1 MKVFK
6 IIMNILGI
14 IGASFLSILLV
25 IALNVTPMVSAAS
38 SFLQGESIYKII
50 SSVDYSE
57 IISSEMELD
66 GESLEGK
73 IANELMK
80 SEMMEELVNL
90 CTDNI
95 FETIDSNGESDPIT
109 PDDIEDIAK
118 DHEDELKK
126 IIKEHIGND
135 IPLTEDVLDEMTDSL
150 IEEYSVEL
158 AETLPTAEDLGLS
171 PDVLNIIMNL
181 RNNTYFWIA
190 FGIAA
195 GLTLLVMLCQVMR
208 FKGFM
213 WIGVD
218 YLVAAVFTLISSF
231 VIKALDLCAIMDL
244 DAAAAPVMETV
255 TGIISSEMLKGAA
268 IEAGL
273 GIVFIVVFIVGRK
286 ILKKK
291 LITLLLVVAMCM
303 PLVACG
309 ESKADPIVVD
319 GKESAEN
326 EAKEIKTNEDGYVV
340 LTKEEL
346 LPYFEVVELNADNW
360 TDYYTEIMVKYEA
373 ETNNFGEVE
382 QEAYER
388 PYVLE
393 KTPGQ
398 IVYTKDTAIKF
409 VNAKYIRYDN
419 GEWQDTGTEA
429 EPLVFEN
436 FGFTMTD
443 FYSVKDAK
451 CLAAVGKLVI
461 LTVPD
466 ELWTLDENG
475 GKHLIVQ
482 SGGNEIDLYD
492 TGVYDYKRRL
502 REEDL
507 HRMFYNELIEM
518 TAEE

>member
-25 IALNVTPMVSAAS
+25 IALNVTPVVSAAS
-38 SFLQGESIYKII
+38 SFLQGENIYKMIA
-50 SSVDYSE
+50 SLDYSE
-57 IISSEMELD
+57 IISSEMEID

-95 FETIDSNGESDPIT
+95 FETIDNNGENDPIT

-218 YLVAAVFTLISSF
+218 YLLAAVFTLISSF
-231 VIKALDLCAIMDL
+231 GIKVLDLCAIMEVDRT
-244 DAAAAPVMETV
+244 AEPVMETV
-255 TGIISSEMLKGAA
+255 KGIISSGMLKGAA

-273 GIVFIVVFIVGRK
+273 GVVFIVVFIVGRK
-286 ILKKK
+286 LWKKNK
-291 LITLLLVVAMCM
+291 
-303 PLVACG
+303 
-309 ESKADPIVVD
+309 
-319 GKESAEN
+319 
-326 EAKEIKTNEDGYVV
+326 
-340 LTKEEL
+340 
-346 LPYFEVVELNADNW
+346 
-360 TDYYTEIMVKYEA
+360 
-373 ETNNFGEVE
+373 
-382 QEAYER
+382 
-388 PYVLE
+388 
-393 KTPGQ
+393 
-398 IVYTKDTAIKF
+398 
-409 VNAKYIRYDN
+409 
-419 GEWQDTGTEA
+419 
-429 EPLVFEN
+429 
-436 FGFTMTD
+436 
-443 FYSVKDAK
+443 
-451 CLAAVGKLVI
+451 
-461 LTVPD
+461 
-466 ELWTLDENG
+466 
-475 GKHLIVQ
+475 
-482 SGGNEIDLYD
+482 
-492 TGVYDYKRRL
+492 
-502 REEDL
+502 
-507 HRMFYNELIEM
+507 
-518 TAEE
+518 

>member
-25 IALNVTPMVSAAS
+25 IALNVTPVVSAAS
-38 SFLQGESIYKII
+38 SFLQGENIYKMIA
-50 SSVDYSE
+50 SLDYSE
-57 IISSEMELD
+57 IISSEMEID

-95 FETIDSNGESDPIT
+95 FETIDNNGENDPIT

-255 TGIISSEMLKGAA
+255 TGIISSEMLKGAG
-268 IEAGL
+268 IEAVL

-286 ILKKK
+286 LWKKK
-291 LITLLLVVAMCM
+291 TQ
-303 PLVACG
+303 
-309 ESKADPIVVD
+309 
-319 GKESAEN
+319 
-326 EAKEIKTNEDGYVV
+326 
-340 LTKEEL
+340 
-346 LPYFEVVELNADNW
+346 
-360 TDYYTEIMVKYEA
+360 
-373 ETNNFGEVE
+373 NN
-382 QEAYER
+382 
-388 PYVLE
+388 
-393 KTPGQ
+393 
-398 IVYTKDTAIKF
+398 
-409 VNAKYIRYDN
+409 
-419 GEWQDTGTEA
+419 
-429 EPLVFEN
+429 
-436 FGFTMTD
+436 
-443 FYSVKDAK
+443 
-451 CLAAVGKLVI
+451 
-461 LTVPD
+461 
-466 ELWTLDENG
+466 
-475 GKHLIVQ
+475 
-482 SGGNEIDLYD
+482 
-492 TGVYDYKRRL
+492 
-502 REEDL
+502 
-507 HRMFYNELIEM
+507 
-518 TAEE
+518 